1 MKRLALCALFG
12 ALAVAACCALLR
24 LCGGADPLER
34 IETLLWK
41 AKYTLRKAANTVGL
55 GA

>member
-1 MKRLALCALFG
+1 MKRFAICALIA
-12 ALAVAACCALLR
+12 ALAAAACCVLLR
-24 LCGGADPLER
+24 VCGGAESWRDA
-34 IETLLWK
+34 ETLLWK